1 MQACNRDNKLKSKFF
16 VIISKVE
23 FYISSEKIMLNVE
36 IDKFKLLLWSKKLI

>member
-1 MQACNRDNKLKSKFF
+1 MQAGNTDNKIKRDNKLKSKFF

-36 IDKFKLLLWSKKLI
+36 IDKFKLL